1 MTHRQR
7 NSRSLRANRRG
18 FDSTGHHGLRRAPS
32 LVTRTAA
39 RRVLV
44 VLHAAALLV
53 VGIEYVHPF
62 NAAGHGIERVH
73 ALDFLASY
81 AVYGFT
87 ACVALVLMG
96 RLLRRGVMRD
106 ENYYDGGP

>member
-1 MTHRQR
+1 MNGH
-7 NSRSLRANRRG
+7 G
-18 FDSTGHHGLRRAPS
+18 FDSTGGRPLPRPPF
-32 LVTRTAA
+32 LITRTAA
-39 RRVLV
+39 RYALV

-53 VGIEYVHPF
+53 VCIEYLYPF
-62 NAAGHGIERVH
+62 SEAGHGIERVH

-81 AVYGFT
+81 ALYGFT

-106 ENYYDGGP
+106 ENYYDGGS